1 MDPLTLLAAAK
12 VSYEALKAGIAV
24 GKELQGMAA
33 DMGSLF
39 DSVAA
44 ITRVAADP
52 KGSLMAGKTAQ
63 QVAMEAYA
71 AKAEA
76 DQMMEELK
84 NHFIGE
90 FGIAAWDQVLAA
102 TTQIKKDQTDVKPL
116 GGGALVAESLGVRY
130 GSVQRNLAVF
140 EPPAHAGVGNLVR
153 CIAPAELR
161 KKHGF
166 LG

>member
-12 VSYEALKAGIAV
+12 ASYEALKAGIAV

-44 ITRVAADP
+44 ITRSAADP
-52 KGSLMAGKTAQ
+52 KGSVMSGKTAQ

-90 FGIAAWDQVLAA
+90 FGLAAWDQVVAA
-102 TTQIKKDQTDVKPL
+102 TTQIKKDQKAAALEAAKEAEETMHNVMVWGSAIL
-116 GGGALVAESLGVRY
+116 TIVVTLACLALVAIG
-130 GSVQRNLAVF
+130 
-140 EPPAHAGVGNLVR
+140 LVHR
-153 CIAPAELR
+153 
-161 KKHGF
+161 
-166 LG
+166 

>member
-12 VSYEALKAGIAV
+12 ASYEAIKAGIAV
-24 GKELQGMAA
+24 GKELQSMAA

-44 ITRVAADP
+44 ITRTAADP
-52 KGSLMAGKTAQ
+52 KGSLMSGKSAQ
-63 QVAMEAYA
+63 QIAMEAYA

-90 FGIAAWDQVLAA
+90 FGIAAWDQVLSH
-102 TTQIKKDQTDVKPL
+102 TTQIKKDMRAA
-116 GGGALVAESLGVRY
+116 ALEAQKEQEELMQAVMTW
-130 GSVQRNLAVF
+130 GSVFLAIV
-140 EPPAHAGVGNLVR
+140 LVIV
-153 CIAPAELR
+153 CIVLLVISFVTR
-161 KKHGF
+161 
-166 LG
+166 

>member
-12 VSYEALKAGIAV
+12 VSFDALKAGIAV
-24 GKELQGMAA
+24 GKELQGMAK

-44 ITRVAADP
+44 ITRHAADP
-52 KGSLMAGKTAQ
+52 KGSLIAGKSAQ
-63 QVAMEAYA
+63 QIAMEAYA

-90 FGIAAWDQVLAA
+90 FGLAAWDQVLAA
-102 TTQIKKDQTDVKPL
+102 TTQIKKDQKAA
-116 GGGALVAESLGVRY
+116 ALVAEKEQEEFMNNVLVW
-130 GSVQRNLAVF
+130 GSAILTIVVVVACLL
-140 EPPAHAGVGNLVR
+140 LVAIGLVHR
-153 CIAPAELR
+153 
-161 KKHGF
+161 
-166 LG
+166 

>member
-12 VSYEALKAGIAV
+12 ASYEAIKAGIAV

-44 ITRVAADP
+44 ITRVAADS
-52 KGSLMAGKTAQ
+52 KGSLMAGKSAQ

-76 DQMMEELK
+76 DTMMEELK

-90 FGIAAWDQVLAA
+90 FGIAAWDQVLSH
-102 TTQIKKDQTDVKPL
+102 TTQIKKDMKAAALQAEKDQDELIHTVMTWGAAAL
-116 GGGALVAESLGVRY
+116 ALVVAVICVILVFIGVVTR
-130 GSVQRNLAVF
+130 
-140 EPPAHAGVGNLVR
+140 
-153 CIAPAELR
+153 
-161 KKHGF
+161 
-166 LG
+166 

>member
-12 VSYEALKAGIAV
+12 ASYEAIKAGIAV
-24 GKELQGMAA
+24 GKELQSMAS

-44 ITRVAADP
+44 ITRTAADP

-63 QVAMEAYA
+63 QIAMEAYA

-76 DQMMEELK
+76 DTMMEELK

-90 FGIAAWDQVLAA
+90 FGIAAWDQVLSH
-102 TTQIKKDQTDVKPL
+102 TTQIKKDQKAAALEAAKAQEELMHDVMVWGSAFL
-116 GGGALVAESLGVRY
+116 ATVVAVVCVVLVVIG
-130 GSVQRNLAVF
+130 
-140 EPPAHAGVGNLVR
+140 LVHR
-153 CIAPAELR
+153 
-161 KKHGF
+161 
-166 LG
+166 

>member
-12 VSYEALKAGIAV
+12 ASYEAIKAGIAV
-24 GKELQGMAA
+24 GKELQSMAS

-44 ITRVAADP
+44 ITRTAADP
-52 KGSLMAGKTAQ
+52 KGSLMSGKSAQ
-63 QVAMEAYA
+63 QIAMEAYA

-76 DQMMEELK
+76 DTMMEELK

-102 TTQIKKDQTDVKPL
+102 TTQIKKDQRAA
-116 GGGALVAESLGVRY
+116 ALQARKDQEEMMGNVMLWGTALLIFLLVVALLSM
-130 GSVQRNLAVF
+130 A
-140 EPPAHAGVGNLVR
+140 A
-153 CIAPAELR
+153 IALLR
-161 KKHGF
+161 
-166 LG
+166 

>member
-1 MDPLTLLAAAK
+1 MDPLTLLATAK

-24 GKELQGMAA
+24 GKELQSMAK
-33 DMGSLF
+33 DLGSLF

-52 KGSLMAGKTAQ
+52 KGSLMAGKSAQ
-63 QVAMEAYA
+63 QIAMEAYA

-90 FGIAAWDQVLAA
+90 FGIAAWDQVLSH
-102 TTQIKKDQTDVKPL
+102 TTQIKKEMKVA
-116 GGGALVAESLGVRY
+116 ALEAQKEQEELMQAVMTW
-130 GSVQRNLAVF
+130 GSVFLAIVMV
-140 EPPAHAGVGNLVR
+140 AV
-153 CIAPAELR
+153 CIVLLILSFATR
-161 KKHGF
+161 
-166 LG
+166 

>member
-12 VSYEALKAGIAV
+12 VSYEALKSGIAV
-24 GKELQGMAA
+24 GKELQSMAA

-44 ITRVAADP
+44 ITRTAADP
-52 KGSLMAGKTAQ
+52 KGSLMGGKSAQ

-84 NHFIGE
+84 NTFIGE
-90 FGIAAWDQVLAA
+90 FGIAAWDQVLSH
-102 TTQIKKDQTDVKPL
+102 TTQIKKDQKAA
-116 GGGALVAESLGVRY
+116 ALQAEKDQDEFLHSVMMW
-130 GSVQRNLAVF
+130 GSVFLATV
-140 EPPAHAGVGNLVR
+140 LVIIVIVL
-153 CIAPAELR
+153 IAIGLVHR
-161 KKHGF
+161 
-166 LG
+166 

>member
-39 DSVAA
+39 ESVAA

-52 KGSLMAGKTAQ
+52 KGSLMAGKSAQ
-63 QVAMEAYA
+63 QIAMEAYA

-76 DQMMEELK
+76 DQMMADLK

-90 FGIAAWDQVLAA
+90 FGIAAWDQVLSA
-102 TTQIKKDQTDVKPL
+102 TTQIKKDRKAAALQAEKDQEELMHTIMVWGAGIL
-116 GGGALVAESLGVRY
+116 AFIVALVC
-130 GSVQRNLAVF
+130 
-140 EPPAHAGVGNLVR
+140 LVLVAIGLVHR
-153 CIAPAELR
+153 
-161 KKHGF
+161 
-166 LG
+166 

>member
-1 MDPLTLLAAAK
+1 MDPLSLLAAAK
-12 VSYEALKAGIAV
+12 VSYEAIKAGIAV

-52 KGSLMAGKTAQ
+52 KGSLMAGKSAQ

-90 FGIAAWDQVLAA
+90 FGIAAWDQVLSH
-102 TTQIKKDQTDVKPL
+102 TTQIKKDMKAAALQAEKDQDELIHTVMTWGAAAL
-116 GGGALVAESLGVRY
+116 ALVVAVMCVILVFIGVVTR
-130 GSVQRNLAVF
+130 
-140 EPPAHAGVGNLVR
+140 
-153 CIAPAELR
+153 
-161 KKHGF
+161 
-166 LG
+166 